1 MGEGEEVA
9 VEEVVVN
16 FYVVNRMFAYF
27 TIGLILLAIIYYQKK
42 YEGFTPGASIK
53 QYIVSPI
60 VDTTQ
65 GYVLCPN
72 GEKSF
77 GYVCC
82 PDGTPSM
89 GLPCEP
95 TYRK

>member
-1 MGEGEEVA
+1 MW
-9 VEEVVVN
+9 
-16 FYVVNRMFAYF
+16 AYLIIALF
-27 TIGLILLAIIYYQKK
+27 ILLIVYYQKMC
-42 YEGFTPGASIK
+42 EGFTPAASIK
-53 QYIVSPI
+53 QYIVSPVI
-60 VDTTQ
+60 DTTQ

-77 GYVCC
+77 GFVCC
-82 PDGTPSM
+82 PDGSPSM